1 MSLQS
6 NLAQL
11 ENLVINIET
20 RTLKMKSH
28 FENAN
33 TASIAAAATYLLT
46 SNAKNNTVRTLGQI
60 GAIGGFLYS
69 GNQRKKAN
77 NIEEL
82 VIQNVTSG
90 ISMIESGFMLHLK
103 SERDQFVIRK
113 FLELVLRMGRSFD
126 PIIERNISKVGYIGL
141 LGGRNQQNLLSL
153 NQYEV
158 FNIKL
163 KYNKIIHNIDR
174 EINLNHVE
182 NNYLLAVKQID
193 KVKLIREGSYMRAII
208 LTLGIVGIILSQKW
222 ESAIYITFVG
232 VALWI
237 LNHFFPFG
245 TESSKLKKAV
255 KGFCTDL
262 GGTLS
267 IRQIT
272 LR

>member
-1 MSLQS
+1 M
-6 NLAQL
+6 N
-11 ENLVINIET
+11 
-20 RTLKMKSH
+20 SH

-33 TASIAAAATYLLT
+33 TASVAAAATYLLT

-82 VIQNVTSG
+82 VIQYVTSG
-90 ISMIESGFMLHLK
+90 ISMIETGLIVHVR
-103 SERDQFVIRK
+103 SERDPNVIRK

-141 LGGRNQQNLLSL
+141 LGGRNQLSLQSL
-153 NQYEV
+153 NQFEV

-163 KYNKIIHNIDR
+163 KFNNIIHNIDR
-174 EINLNHVE
+174 QINLNHVE

-193 KVKLIREGSYMRAII
+193 KVKLIREGSYMRAIV

-222 ESAIYITFVG
+222 ELGIYITFAG

-237 LNHFFPFG
+237 FNHFFPFG

-255 KGFCTDL
+255 KRFCTDL
-262 GGTLS
+262 GGTIG